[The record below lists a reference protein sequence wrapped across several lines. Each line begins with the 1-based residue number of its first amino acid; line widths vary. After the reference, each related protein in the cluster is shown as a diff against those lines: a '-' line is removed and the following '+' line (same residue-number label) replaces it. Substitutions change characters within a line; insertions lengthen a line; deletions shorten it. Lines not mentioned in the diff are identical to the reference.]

1 MDPTDSERHRH
12 EPHEHRGGGPAP
24 GAVDDEEDRDAQEG
38 GRRRDRAEYDH
49 ELVRSAPL
57 PTSNGRERR
66 GGPAAESGEP
76 GYRRA
81 GRGPPQGAARIRPR
95 ERAEGFESLMGD
107 PTRRTSQ
114 RDDQRRESEESR
126 EERKQDRVRVERERS
141 AQGHDPYRGG
151 EGLHPGCAEDPP
163 DGMPAPIFSCEYRSE
178 EPEEEDGRP
187 W

>member
-1 MDPTDSERHRH
+1 KGCRERRRKDAGTQDR
-12 EPHEHRGGGPAP
+12 EQRVGRGPQARPRREIPEEIANRGGGPAP

-81 GRGPPQGAARIRPR
+81 GRGPR
-95 ERAEGFESLMGD
+95 RA
-107 PTRRTSQ
+107 Q
-114 RDDQRRESEESR
+114 RASARESERRDSSR
-126 EERKQDRVRVERERS
+126 
-141 AQGHDPYRGG
+141 
-151 EGLHPGCAEDPP
+151 
-163 DGMPAPIFSCEYRSE
+163 
-178 EPEEEDGRP
+178 
-187 W
+187 